1 MRTQSS
7 VSKLRAREPDL
18 LLWQAVRSSLYQR
31 QVRTRLLWRV
41 SQKHHQSFYESA
53 FYQIPCERLL
63 FSSASIFAGNNLNL
77 QLAIDPIHLTFHL
90 PLSCSRLSDST
101 LLALSHPE
109 LGAHIALSPR
119 APDSFSHI
127 RPPIISFFAF
137 YSKDPSLA
145 GRPRAKVWRLSTTG

>member
-41 SQKHHQSFYESA
+41 SQKHHQSFYEPA
-53 FYQIPCERLL
+53 FYQILY
-63 FSSASIFAGNNLNL
+63 
-77 QLAIDPIHLTFHL
+77 PIHLTFHL

-109 LGAHIALSPR
+109 LGAHIALSPT